1 MIFIFSVAAL
11 FKKFYCWFRAFYT
24 HFIMNSVSRLFQPC
38 HIVPKDSL
46 FKTSDILSKSVK
58 LMQNVGIISNS
69 SNGMFTFLPLG
80 LKVLAKLCNLVDEE
94 MKVIGGQKILL
105 PSLTPSYLWHKTSR
119 LKIAENGL
127 FSLNDR
133 QGKHYILSP
142 TFEEAITNMVSQ
154 VGPLTRYQLPLK
166 LYQISSKW
174 RDELKPRCGLL
185 RSREFIMKDMY
196 AFDVD
201 SETSRLSY
209 QIISNAYEN
218 IFKRIGIPYRKFEA
232 ENGMMGGSMS
242 HEFHYTSDIGEN
254 VIYLCEECNYY
265 TKFIC
270 GKNNICFKCKHTL
283 CRQNTVEIAHT
294 FLLGTKYSKPLKADF
309 TDKTNSKKFLE
320 MGCYGIG
327 LTRLIAVAVEIL
339 STNEE
344 IRWPRILTPFD
355 VCILPPKAGSHE
367 DISSRL
373 AYDLYDQLQNLNI
386 DTIMDDRTQMTI
398 GKRFVEARK
407 TGYPVVIIVGKK
419 SLEFKPLIEVHDVYH
434 ETSNNIGYEST
445 VQFVKQLIESHKP
458 SLA

>member
-283 CRQNTVEIAHT
+283 CRQNTVE
-294 FLLGTKYSKPLKADF
+294 
-309 TDKTNSKKFLE
+309 
-320 MGCYGIG
+320 
-327 LTRLIAVAVEIL
+327 
-339 STNEE
+339 
-344 IRWPRILTPFD
+344 
-355 VCILPPKAGSHE
+355 AGSHE